1 MIEGTCHRQY
11 IIFMIQNKKSN
22 LRRGFNHVNMLMLLS
37 IKFHNNF
44 TVLMSHDISEGCET
58 CKEIQLKVFKL

>member
-44 TVLMSHDISEGCET
+44 TVLMIYQKAVKHA
-58 CKEIQLKVFKL
+58 KKFN